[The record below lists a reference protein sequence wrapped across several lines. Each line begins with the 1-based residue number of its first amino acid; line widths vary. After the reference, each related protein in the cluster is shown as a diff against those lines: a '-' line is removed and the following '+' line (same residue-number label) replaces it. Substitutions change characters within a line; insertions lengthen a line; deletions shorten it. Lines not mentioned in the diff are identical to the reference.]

1 MSMYELFK
9 FLHVVAVVVWVG
21 SGIGLVILMR
31 LLRRSGDR
39 RGALSVG
46 RQLETLGKML
56 FMPASAATLAFG
68 IVMVLISDSVSFSD
82 LFILIGFAAIAVSI
96 ILSVVVRLP
105 TGASIGTFVQEGGPD
120 DPRIDNAF
128 SRLMRVNMADQAI
141 LIVTIWA
148 MVTKVGA

>member
-96 ILSVVVRLP
+96 IMSVVVRLP